1 MRLSQKYSH
10 GAQLATKYG
19 GHAERLGQKI
29 GVAGKY
35 VGMVHQPTGEKITQV
50 GEAAKVVGGIASA
63 TGQVAGLY
71 SKLPTRGYQE
81 SWKTVG
87 AGALGTAIAGP
98 VGGVALSALS
108 RYV

>member
-1 MRLSQKYSH
+1 MRLAEKYSH

-50 GEAAKVVGGIASA
+50 GEAVSQVGKVVGGIASA

-87 AGALGTAIAGP
+87 
-98 VGGVALSALS
+98 
-108 RYV
+108 R